1 MTTAQLKTIIGCL
14 LLTAIIA
21 ATLLYKHAQDAK
33 APLHAGCDDY
43 QTIPP
48 CARTTTHQVRGRNNN
63 VTPNWCR
70 YLLFCSWALTSP
82 NNRRLRPIL
91 CLGYN

>member
-21 ATLLYKHAQDAK
+21 ATLLYKHAQDIK

-43 QTIPP
+43 QTIPLKDVP
-48 CARTTTHQVRGRNNN
+48 AMCA
-63 VTPNWCR
+63 
-70 YLLFCSWALTSP
+70 YYYTS
-82 NNRRLRPIL
+82 
-91 CLGYN
+91 GQGAKQ